1 MKRILGK
8 PWHQQIRDDIEGQIR
23 SGALKPGDRIPFE
36 HELMAQYGV
45 SRMTVNKALSP
56 LDEAGLI
63 ERRKRAGSF
72 VRLPRLDSTV
82 LDIPDIQIEIETR
95 GEAYHFELLAYAV
108 RTAATGDEIELAGHG
123 GKLLKLEGLHF
134 ASAKPLAYERRL
146 ISLAAVPEAE
156 TIDFTRQS
164 PGHWLL
170 GAVPWTH
177 VENQI
182 SATAV
187 EGQTARHLKLDD
199 GAACLVVERR
209 TWRDRARV
217 TTVRQ
222 VFDGTAYRLIARFDH
237 G

>member
-1 MKRILGK
+1 MKPQSK
-8 PWHQQIRDDIEGQIR
+8 TKHQQIRDDIEQQIR

-45 SRMTVNKALSP
+45 SRMTVNKALTP

-63 ERRKRAGSF
+63 ERRKRAGTF

-82 LDIPDIQIEIETR
+82 LDIPDIQHEITAR
-95 GEAYHFELLAYAV
+95 GEAYRFELLSYALHKASNAEE
-108 RTAATGDEIELAGHG
+108 RELAGDG
-123 GKLLKLEGLHF
+123 QVLALTGLHF
-134 ASAKPLAYERRL
+134 ASAKPLAFERRL
-146 ISLAAVPEAE
+146 INLGAVPQAEAV
-156 TIDFTRQS
+156 DFTRQS

-170 GAVPWTH
+170 GVVPWTH

-182 SATAV
+182 SAQAA
-187 EGQTARHLKLDD
+187 EGQTAAHLRLDE
-199 GAACLVVERR
+199 GAACLVVERK
-209 TWRDRARV
+209 TWRGTERI

-222 VFDGTAYRLIARFDH
+222 VFDGGAYRLVARFDQ

>member
-1 MKRILGK
+1 MKPQSK
-8 PWHQQIRDDIEGQIR
+8 TKHQQIRDNIEGQIR

-45 SRMTVNKALSP
+45 SRMTVNRALTP

-82 LDIPDIQIEIETR
+82 LDIPDIQHEITAR
-95 GEAYHFELLAYAV
+95 GEAYRFELLSYTIRKANSEED
-108 RTAATGDEIELAGHG
+108 RELAGND
-123 GKLLKLEGLHF
+123 GKILVLTGLHF
-134 ASAKPLAYERRL
+134 ASAKPLAFEHRL
-146 ISLAAVPEAE
+146 INLDAVPEAE
-156 TIDFTRQS
+156 AIDFTRQS

-170 GAVPWTH
+170 GVVPWTH

-182 SATAV
+182 SATMA
-187 EGQTARHLKLDD
+187 EGQTAAHLRLDE
-199 GAACLVVERR
+199 GAACLVIDRR
-209 TWRDRARV
+209 TWREKARV

-222 VFDGTAYRLIARFDH
+222 VFDGAAYRLIARFDH
-237 G
+237 S

>member
-1 MKRILGK
+1 MKPL
-8 PWHQQIRDDIEGQIR
+8 HQKIRDDIEQQIR
-23 SGALKPGDRIPFE
+23 SGVLKPGDRIPFE

-45 SRMTVNKALSP
+45 SRMTVNKALTP

-82 LDIPDIQIEIETR
+82 LDIPDIQHEITAR
-95 GEAYHFELLAYAV
+95 GEAYRFELLSYSIRKANS
-108 RTAATGDEIELAGHG
+108 EEELELAGEG
-123 GKLLKLEGLHF
+123 GKILALTGLHF
-134 ASAKPLAYERRL
+134 ASAKPLAFERRL
-146 ISLAAVPEAE
+146 INIDAVPEVE
-156 TIDFTRQS
+156 TVDFTRQS

-170 GAVPWTH
+170 GVVPWTH

-182 SATAV
+182 SAAPA
-187 EGQTARHLKLDD
+187 EAQTARHLHIDK
-199 GAACLVVERR
+199 GAACLVVDRR
-209 TWRDRARV
+209 TWREKARV

-222 VFDGTAYRLIARFDH
+222 IFDGSAYRLIARFDH

>member
-1 MKRILGK
+1 MKPL
-8 PWHQQIRDDIEGQIR
+8 HQKIRDDIEGQIR
-23 SGALKPGDRIPFE
+23 SGVLKPGDRIPFE
-36 HELMAQYGV
+36 HELMAHYGV
-45 SRMTVNKALSP
+45 SRMTVNKALTP

-82 LDIPDIQIEIETR
+82 LDIPDIQHEITAR
-95 GEAYHFELLAYAV
+95 GEAYHFELLSYTI
-108 RTAATGDEIELAGHG
+108 RTASTDEETELAGG
-123 GKLLKLEGLHF
+123 GQVISLTGLHF
-134 ASAKPLAYERRL
+134 ASAKPLAFERRL
-146 ISLAAVPEAE
+146 INLGAVPDAE

-182 SATAV
+182 SAAIA
-187 EGQTARHLKLDD
+187 EGQIARHLRLDA
-199 GAACLVVERR
+199 GAPCLVVDRR
-209 TWRDRARV
+209 TWRDKARV

-222 VFDGTAYRLIARFDH
+222 VFDGAAYRLIARFDH

>member
-1 MKRILGK
+1 MKPQSK
-8 PWHQQIRDDIEGQIR
+8 TKHQKIRDDIEGQIR

-36 HELMAQYGV
+36 HELMVQYGV
-45 SRMTVNKALSP
+45 SRMTVNKALTP

-82 LDIPDIQIEIETR
+82 LDIPDIQHEITAR
-95 GEAYHFELLAYAV
+95 GEAYRFELLSYAIHKASSEEE
-108 RTAATGDEIELAGHG
+108 RELAGEG
-123 GKLLKLEGLHF
+123 GKILVLTGLHF
-134 ASAKPLAYERRL
+134 ASAKPLAFERRL
-146 ISLAAVPEAE
+146 INLDAVPQAE
-156 TIDFTRQS
+156 GVDFTRQS

-170 GAVPWTH
+170 GVVPWTH

-182 SATAV
+182 SAAPA
-187 EGQTARHLKLDD
+187 EAQTARHLHIDK
-199 GAACLVVERR
+199 GTACLVVDRK
-209 TWRDRARV
+209 TWRGHERV

-222 VFDGTAYRLIARFDH
+222 IFDGAAYRLIASFDQ

>member
-1 MKRILGK
+1 MKPL
-8 PWHQQIRDDIEGQIR
+8 HQKIRDDIEQQIR

-45 SRMTVNKALSP
+45 SRMTVNKALTP

-63 ERRKRAGSF
+63 ERRKRAGTF

-82 LDIPDIQIEIETR
+82 LDIPDIQHEITAR
-95 GEAYHFELLAYAV
+95 GEAYRFELLSYSLHTSAGAEELEL
-108 RTAATGDEIELAGHG
+108 TGKG
-123 GKLLKLEGLHF
+123 GRVLKLEGLHF

-146 ISLAAVPEAE
+146 INLEAVPQAE
-156 TIDFTRQS
+156 SVDFTRQS

-170 GAVPWTH
+170 GVVPWTH

-182 SATAV
+182 SAQAA
-187 EGQTARHLKLDD
+187 EGQTALHLRLDE

-209 TWRDRARV
+209 TWRGPERI

-222 VFDGTAYRLIARFDH
+222 VFDGGAYRLIASFDQR
-237 G
+237 

>member
-1 MKRILGK
+1 MTPQSKTK
-8 PWHQQIRDDIEGQIR
+8 HQQIRDDIEQQIR

-45 SRMTVNKALSP
+45 SRMTVNKALTP

-63 ERRKRAGSF
+63 ERRKRAGTF

-82 LDIPDIQIEIETR
+82 LDIPDIQHEITAR
-95 GEAYHFELLAYAV
+95 GEAYRFELLSYALHK
-108 RTAATGDEIELAGHG
+108 ANSDEERELAGN
-123 GKLLKLEGLHF
+123 GKVLALTGLHF

-146 ISLAAVPEAE
+146 INLEAVPQAE
-156 TIDFTRQS
+156 SVDFTRQS

-170 GAVPWTH
+170 GVVPWTH

-182 SATAV
+182 SAQAA
-187 EGQTARHLKLDD
+187 ERQTALHLRLDE

-209 TWRDRARV
+209 TWRGPERI

-222 VFDGTAYRLIARFDH
+222 VFDGGAYRLIASFDQR
-237 G
+237 

>member
-1 MKRILGK
+1 MKPL
-8 PWHQQIRDDIEGQIR
+8 HQQIRDDIEQQIR

-45 SRMTVNKALSP
+45 SRMTVNKALTP

-63 ERRKRAGSF
+63 ERRKRAGTF

-82 LDIPDIQIEIETR
+82 LDIPDIQHEITAR
-95 GEAYHFELLAYAV
+95 GETYRFELLSYTIHKANS
-108 RTAATGDEIELAGHG
+108 DEERELAGDG
-123 GKLLKLEGLHF
+123 GKILVLTGLHF
-134 ASAKPLAYERRL
+134 ASAKPLAFERRL
-146 ISLAAVPEAE
+146 VNLDAVPEAE

-170 GAVPWTH
+170 GVVPWTH

-182 SATAV
+182 SAMVA
-187 EGQTARHLKLDD
+187 EAQTARHLRIDK
-199 GAACLVVERR
+199 GGACLVVDRR
-209 TWRDRARV
+209 TWREKARV
-217 TTVRQ
+217 TTVKQ
-222 VFDGTAYRLIARFDH
+222 IFDGSAYRLIARFDH

>member
-1 MKRILGK
+1 MKPL
-8 PWHQQIRDDIEGQIR
+8 HQQIRDDIEQQIR
-23 SGALKPGDRIPFE
+23 SGKLQPGQRIPFE

-45 SRMTVNKALSP
+45 SRMTVNKALTP

-63 ERRKRAGSF
+63 ERRKRAGTF

-82 LDIPDIQIEIETR
+82 LDIPDIQVEITAR
-95 GEAYHFELLAYAV
+95 GEVYRFEVLSYAI
-108 RTAATGDEIELAGHG
+108 RAAASDDERELSGEG
-123 GKLLKLEGLHF
+123 GQVLKIEGLHF
-134 ASAKPLAYERRL
+134 ASDKPLALERRL
-146 ISLAAVPEAE
+146 INLAAVPEIE
-156 TIDFTRQS
+156 TVDFTRQS

-182 SATAV
+182 SATVA
-187 EGQTARHLKLDD
+187 EAQMARHLRIDK
-199 GAACLVVERR
+199 GAACLVVDRK
-209 TWRDRARV
+209 TWREKARV

-222 VFDGTAYRLIARFDH
+222 IFDGSAYRLIARFDH

>member
-1 MKRILGK
+1 MKPL
-8 PWHQQIRDDIEGQIR
+8 HQQIRDDIEQQIR

-45 SRMTVNKALSP
+45 SRMTVNKALTP

-82 LDIPDIQIEIETR
+82 LDIPDIQIEIEAR
-95 GEAYHFELLAYAV
+95 GEAYRFELLSYALH
-108 RTAATGDEIELAGHG
+108 TATTEDERELAGEG
-123 GKLLKLEGLHF
+123 GRVLTLTGLHF
-134 ASAKPLAYERRL
+134 ASAKPLAFERRL
-146 ISLAAVPEAE
+146 INLEAVPEAE

-170 GAVPWTH
+170 GVVPWTH

-182 SATAV
+182 SAIVA
-187 EGQTARHLKLDD
+187 EGQTASHLRLDA
-199 GAACLVVERR
+199 GVACLVVQRR
-209 TWRDRARV
+209 TWREKARI

-222 VFDGTAYRLIARFDH
+222 VFDGRAYRLIARFDH

>member
-1 MKRILGK
+1 MKPPTK
-8 PWHQQIRDDIEGQIR
+8 TKHQQIRDDIEQQIR
-23 SGALKPGDRIPFE
+23 SGALRPGDRIPFE

-45 SRMTVNKALSP
+45 SRMTVNKALTP
-56 LDEAGLI
+56 LDDAGLI

-82 LDIPDIQIEIETR
+82 LDIPDVQHEITAR
-95 GEAYHFELLAYAV
+95 GEAYHFELLACAV
-108 RTAATGDEIELAGHG
+108 RTATTSEEIELAGAG
-123 GKLLKLEGLHF
+123 GRVLKLEGVHF

-146 ISLAAVPEAE
+146 INLAAVPEAE
-156 TIDFTRQS
+156 AVDFTRQS

-170 GAVPWTH
+170 GVVPWTR

-182 SATAV
+182 SAAPAEGRTA
-187 EGQTARHLKLDD
+187 AHLRLDD
-199 GAACLVVERR
+199 GAACLVIDRR
-209 TWRDRARV
+209 TWREKARV

-222 VFDGTAYRLIARFDH
+222 VFDGAAYRLIARFDH

>member
-1 MKRILGK
+1 MKPL
-8 PWHQQIRDDIEGQIR
+8 HQKIRDDIEQQIR

-82 LDIPDIQIEIETR
+82 LDIPDIQHEITAR
-95 GEAYHFELLAYAV
+95 GETYRFELLSYAI
-108 RTAATGDEIELAGHG
+108 RNASTGEEHELAGN
-123 GKLLKLEGLHF
+123 GKVLVLTGLHF
-134 ASAKPLAYERRL
+134 ASAKPLAHERRL
-146 ISLAAVPEAE
+146 INLGAVPDAE

-170 GAVPWTH
+170 GVVPWTH

-182 SATAV
+182 SAAPA
-187 EGQTARHLKLDD
+187 EAPIARHLHIDT

-209 TWRDRARV
+209 TWRGPERI

-222 VFDGTAYRLIARFDH
+222 VFDGGAYRLIASFDH

>member
-1 MKRILGK
+1 MKPL
-8 PWHQQIRDDIEGQIR
+8 HQQIRDDIEQQIR
-23 SGALKPGDRIPFE
+23 SGKLQPGQRIPFE

-45 SRMTVNKALSP
+45 SRMTVNKALTP

-82 LDIPDIQIEIETR
+82 LDIPDIQIEITAR
-95 GEAYHFELLAYAV
+95 GEAYRFELLSYAI
-108 RTAATGDEIELAGHG
+108 RTAVTVEECELAGKG
-123 GKLLKLEGLHF
+123 GQVLALTGLHF
-134 ASAKPLAYERRL
+134 ASDKPLALERRL
-146 ISLAAVPEAE
+146 INIAAVPDVE

-182 SATAV
+182 SATVA
-187 EGQTARHLKLDD
+187 EAQTARHLHIDK
-199 GAACLVVERR
+199 GAACLVVDRR
-209 TWRDRARV
+209 TWREKARV
-217 TTVRQ
+217 TTVKQ
-222 VFDGTAYRLIARFDH
+222 IFDGSAYRLIARFDH

>member
-1 MKRILGK
+1 MKPL
-8 PWHQQIRDDIEGQIR
+8 HQKIRDDIEGQIR

-36 HELMAQYGV
+36 HELMAHYGV
-45 SRMTVNKALSP
+45 SRMTVNKALTP

-82 LDIPDIQIEIETR
+82 LDIPDIQHEITAR
-95 GEAYHFELLAYAV
+95 GEAYHFELLSYTI
-108 RTAATGDEIELAGHG
+108 RTASTDEERELAGSG
-123 GKLLKLEGLHF
+123 QVISLTGLHF
-134 ASAKPLAYERRL
+134 ASAKPLAFERRL
-146 ISLAAVPEAE
+146 INLEAVPDAE

-182 SATAV
+182 SAAV
-187 EGQTARHLKLDD
+187 AEGQIARHLRLDA
-199 GAACLVVERR
+199 GAPCLVVDRR
-209 TWRDRARV
+209 TWRDKARV

-222 VFDGTAYRLIARFDH
+222 VFDGAAYRLIARFDH

>member
-1 MKRILGK
+1 MKPL
-8 PWHQQIRDDIEGQIR
+8 HQQIRDDIEQQIR

-36 HELMAQYGV
+36 HELMTQYGV
-45 SRMTVNKALSP
+45 SRMTVNKALTP

-82 LDIPDIQIEIETR
+82 LDIPDIQHEITAR
-95 GEAYHFELLAYAV
+95 GEAYRFELLSYTIHKANNEEE
-108 RTAATGDEIELAGHG
+108 RELAGN
-123 GKLLKLEGLHF
+123 GKVLALTGLHF

-146 ISLAAVPEAE
+146 INLDAVPQAEAV
-156 TIDFTRQS
+156 DFTRQS

-170 GAVPWTH
+170 GVVPWTH

-182 SATAV
+182 SATVA
-187 EGQTARHLKLDD
+187 EAQTARHLRIDR
-199 GAACLVVERR
+199 GAACLVVDRK
-209 TWRDRARV
+209 TWREKARV

-222 VFDGTAYRLIARFDH
+222 IFDGSAYRLIARFDH

>member
-1 MKRILGK
+1 MKPL
-8 PWHQQIRDDIEGQIR
+8 HQKIRDDIEQQIR

-45 SRMTVNKALSP
+45 SRMTVNKALTP

-63 ERRKRAGSF
+63 ERRKRAGTF

-82 LDIPDIQIEIETR
+82 LDIPDIQHEITTR
-95 GEAYHFELLAYAV
+95 GEAYRFELLACTV
-108 RTAATGDEIELAGHG
+108 RKAGTEDEQELAGPAG
-123 GKLLKLEGLHF
+123 RVLKLEGLHF

-146 ISLAAVPEAE
+146 INLDAVPQAE

-170 GAVPWTH
+170 GVVPWTH

-182 SATAV
+182 SAAPAQ
-187 EGQTARHLKLDD
+187 GQIATHLRLDE
-199 GAACLVVERR
+199 GAACLVIERR
-209 TWRDRARV
+209 TWREKERI
-217 TTVRQ
+217 TTVKQ
-222 VFDGTAYRLIARFDH
+222 VFDGGAYRLVASFDQ

>member
-1 MKRILGK
+1 MKPL
-8 PWHQQIRDDIEGQIR
+8 HQQIRDDIEQKIR

-45 SRMTVNKALSP
+45 SRMTVNKALTP
-56 LDEAGLI
+56 LDDAGLI

-82 LDIPDIQIEIETR
+82 LDIPDIQHEITAR
-95 GEAYHFELLAYAV
+95 GEAYRFELLSYAI
-108 RTAATGDEIELAGHG
+108 REANGDEERELAGNG
-123 GKLLKLEGLHF
+123 RVLVLTGLHF

-146 ISLAAVPEAE
+146 INLDAVPEAE

-170 GAVPWTH
+170 GVVPWTH

-182 SATAV
+182 SATIA
-187 EGQTARHLKLDD
+187 EAWTARHLSLDK
-199 GAACLVVERR
+199 GAACLVVDRK
-209 TWRDRARV
+209 TWREKARV

-222 VFDGTAYRLIARFDH
+222 IFDGSAYRLIARFDH

>member
-1 MKRILGK
+1 MTRIL
-8 PWHQQIRDDIEGQIR
+8 PLHQQIRNDIEAQIR
-23 SGALKPGDRIPFE
+23 SGGLKPGQRIPFE

-45 SRMTVNKALSP
+45 SRMTVNKALTP
-56 LDEAGLI
+56 LDEGGLI
-63 ERRKRAGSF
+63 ERRKRAGTF

-95 GEAYHFELLAYAV
+95 GEAYHFEVLSYAI
-108 RTAATGDEIELAGHG
+108 RIAASDEELELAGEDG
-123 GKLLKLEGLHF
+123 QVLKIEGLHF
-134 ASAKPLAYERRL
+134 ASDKPLALERRL
-146 ISLAAVPEAE
+146 INLSAVPQAE
-156 TIDFTRQS
+156 GVDFSRQS

-182 SATAV
+182 SATTA
-187 EGQTARHLKLDD
+187 EAQTARHLRLDA
-199 GAACLVVERR
+199 GAACLVVDRR
-209 TWRDRARV
+209 TWRDKDRV

-222 VFDGTAYRLIARFDH
+222 VFDGASYRLIARFDH

>member
-1 MKRILGK
+1 MKPL
-8 PWHQQIRDDIEGQIR
+8 HQQIRDDIEQQIR

-45 SRMTVNKALSP
+45 SRMTVNKALTP

-63 ERRKRAGSF
+63 ERRKRAGTF

-82 LDIPDIQIEIETR
+82 LDIPDIQHEITAR
-95 GEAYHFELLAYAV
+95 GETYRFELLSYTIHKANSAEE
-108 RTAATGDEIELAGHG
+108 RELAGDG
-123 GKLLKLEGLHF
+123 GKILVLTGLHF
-134 ASAKPLAYERRL
+134 ASAKPLAFERRL
-146 ISLAAVPEAE
+146 VNLDAVPEAE

-170 GAVPWTH
+170 GVVPWTH

-182 SATAV
+182 SAMVA
-187 EGQTARHLKLDD
+187 EAQTARHLRIDK
-199 GAACLVVERR
+199 GGACLVVDRR
-209 TWRDRARV
+209 TWREKARV
-217 TTVRQ
+217 TTVKQ
-222 VFDGTAYRLIARFDH
+222 IFDGSAYRLIARFDH